1 MCVSL
6 TGLWW
11 KSREIVIFPFT
22 TDLGFIGCMWM
33 WICQDFFHIF
43 FSFSIYTYPS
53 YLALFLIYTTLHGN
67 GWFWV
72 SLPQILLDLC
82 LQDSSSQLI
91 CFGFSSIFQVKVSL
105 LCSFLEPARVCEKSA
120 VFHWA
125 RANKPHVPAG
135 FIWSEEFSSPLMLP
149 QSFTSQQEGTRKKMS
164 LWILG
169 TFPESC
175 SATRE
180 LMWCL
185 CPVISCV
192 KREEK
197 AMETQSWAR
206 WPCLHGE
213 LASKVPSNLSH
224 AGILW
229 ISCHCIYG
237 FHSMKI
243 IFLDRSNVIVTKK
256 LA

>member
-1 MCVSL
+1 MCMSL

-91 CFGFSSIFQVKVSL
+91 CFGFSSIFRSKLACFAHSLSQPECVKNQQ
-105 LCSFLEPARVCEKSA
+105 CSTELELTNP
-120 VFHWA
+120 
-125 RANKPHVPAG
+125 
-135 FIWSEEFSSPLMLP
+135 
-149 QSFTSQQEGTRKKMS
+149 TSQQDLFGLRSFPPHWCCHSLSRVSRREPGKK
-164 LWILG
+164 WAC
-169 TFPESC
+169 ES
-175 SATRE
+175 
-180 LMWCL
+180 
-185 CPVISCV
+185 
-192 KREEK
+192 
-197 AMETQSWAR
+197 
-206 WPCLHGE
+206 
-213 LASKVPSNLSH
+213 
-224 AGILW
+224 
-229 ISCHCIYG
+229 
-237 FHSMKI
+237 
-243 IFLDRSNVIVTKK
+243 
-256 LA
+256 